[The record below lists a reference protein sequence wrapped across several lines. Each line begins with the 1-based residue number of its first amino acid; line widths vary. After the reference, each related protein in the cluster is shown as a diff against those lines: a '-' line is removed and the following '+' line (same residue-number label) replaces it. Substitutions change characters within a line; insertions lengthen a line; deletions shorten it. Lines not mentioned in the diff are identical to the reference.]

1 MEEIIMNLIN
11 ELRTK
16 SEIEENKKEAVI
28 AEIKTFF
35 DKILNSERFEEHL
48 KRYIDASD
56 IKRRKTFMNVEFWE
70 YHDGCSTTSF
80 RCGGITWYNPENK
93 DGYKSHSYKGIELCD
108 INKEVC
114 GYLTTRLINRMN
126 ELGFYLVSK
135 EDQKGRFGYYHTN
148 FYFGW

>member
-1 MEEIIMNLIN
+1 MSLIN
-11 ELRTK
+11 ELREQ
-16 SEIEENKKEAVI
+16 SNIAENKRAEVV
-28 AEIKTFF
+28 AEIKASF

-56 IKRRKTFMNVEFWE
+56 IKARKTFMNVEFWE
-70 YHDGCSTTSF
+70 YHEGCSTTSF

-93 DGYKSHSYKGIELCD
+93 EGWESHRYKGIELCS

-114 GYLTTRLINRMN
+114 SYLTSRLMNRMN

-135 EDQKGRFGYYHTN
+135 EDKKSRFDYYHTN

>member
-1 MEEIIMNLIN
+1 MSLIN
-11 ELRTK
+11 ELREQ
-16 SEIEENKKEAVI
+16 SNIVENKRAEVI
-28 AEIKTFF
+28 AEIKASF
-35 DKILNSERFEEHL
+35 DRILNSERFEEHL

-56 IKRRKTFMNVEFWE
+56 IKARKTFMNVEFWE
-70 YHDGCSTTSF
+70 YHEGCSTTSF

-93 DGYKSHSYKGIELCD
+93 EGWESHRYKGIELCS

-114 GYLTTRLINRMN
+114 SYLTSRLMNRMN

-135 EDQKGRFGYYHTN
+135 EDKKSRFDYYHTN